1 MRAGVALVG
10 CVLLVA
16 GCGVD
21 QKPTMPTPSVSAPT
35 SADETGIDAHES
47 SEPVTRLVLVDPDT
61 GATVVYDAS
70 EESESPLGVFG
81 PIRGAGGD
89 GRFAYLRGE
98 NVLTVVDAGSW
109 TFDHGDHSHFYVE
122 PAAVA
127 GRVDGRLVDAKG
139 GRELTTVQR
148 EDGSVEVLDRNSL
161 ARNNIAA
168 ADGFSVLRDVAAA
181 APMGD
186 SVVAVSRD
194 GAVVE
199 VSSELNAE
207 TRELGRC
214 PGVTGAVTIG
224 REVVFGCA
232 DGAVR
237 IVKKAGRVTAEPMPL
252 PAGVPHPGP
261 LVYRYGSSALAG
273 TAADTVWVLDAR
285 RGTWKSVDVAEVVAA
300 NTVSGDSVL
309 ALTADGRLRAFD
321 TADGRQTAA
330 VELFGGRLPEDQPAP
345 VIEVDADRAYVNDIT
360 GRAVYEIDYRDGLRV
375 ARTFE
380 TSVAPGFMVEAG
392 R

>member
-1 MRAGVALVG
+1 MRVGVALMG
-10 CVLLVA
+10 CLLLVA
-16 GCGVD
+16 GCGVE
-21 QKPTMPTPSVSAPT
+21 QKSTAPTPSAPT
-35 SADETGIDAHES
+35 SADDTGIDAHES

-61 GATVVYDAS
+61 GATVVYDAN
-70 EESESPLGVFG
+70 EEAESPLGEFG
-81 PIRGAGGD
+81 PTRGVSGD

-98 NVLTVVDAGSW
+98 HALTVVDAGSW

-122 PAAVA
+122 PATVA
-127 GRVDGRLVDAKG
+127 GRFNGRFVDAKG
-139 GRELTTVQR
+139 GRELTTAQR
-148 EDGSVEVLDRNSL
+148 EDGTVEVLDREGL
-161 ARNNIAA
+161 AHQRITA
-168 ADGFSVLRDVAAA
+168 ADGFNVLRDIAAA

-186 SVVAVSRD
+186 SVVAVTRD
-194 GAVVE
+194 GGVVE
-199 VSSELNAE
+199 IGSGAGVESRA
-207 TRELGRC
+207 LGRC
-214 PGVTGAVTIG
+214 PGVTGAVTVG

-252 PAGVPHPGP
+252 PAGAPSPPGP
-261 LVYRYGSSALAG
+261 LVHRYGSSTLAG
-273 TAADTVWVLDAR
+273 TGADTVWVLDAR

-300 NTVSGDSVL
+300 NTVSGDSAL
-309 ALTADGRLRAFD
+309 ALTADGLLRAFD
-321 TADGRQTAA
+321 TTDGRQTAA
-330 VELFGGRLPEDQPAP
+330 VQLFGGRLPEGRPVP

-375 ARTFE
+375 ARTFK

>member
-1 MRAGVALVG
+1 MRAGIALVG

-16 GCGVD
+16 GCGVE
-21 QKPTMPTPSVSAPT
+21 QKSTTPTPSAPT
-35 SADETGIDAHES
+35 SADDTGIDAHES

-70 EESESPLGVFG
+70 EESESPLGAFG
-81 PIRGAGGD
+81 PTRGVSGD

-98 NVLTVVDAGSW
+98 NALTVVDAGSW

-127 GRVDGRLVDAKG
+127 GRVDGRFVDAKG

-148 EDGSVEVLDRNSL
+148 EDGTVEVLDRNSV
-161 ARNNIAA
+161 ARHSITE
-168 ADGFSVLRDVAAA
+168 ADGFNVLRDVAAA

-199 VSSELNAE
+199 VSSEISAE

-237 IVKKAGRVTAEPMPL
+237 IVKKAGRVTAELIPL

-261 LVYRYGSSALAG
+261 LVYRYGSSTLAG
-273 TAADTVWVLDAR
+273 ITADTVWVLDAR

-300 NTVSGDSVL
+300 NTVSGDAVL

-330 VELFGGRLPEDQPAP
+330 VELFGDRLPDGRPAP

>member
-1 MRAGVALVG
+1 M
-10 CVLLVA
+10 
-16 GCGVD
+16 
-21 QKPTMPTPSVSAPT
+21 
-35 SADETGIDAHES
+35 
-47 SEPVTRLVLVDPDT
+47 
-61 GATVVYDAS
+61 
-70 EESESPLGVFG
+70 
-81 PIRGAGGD
+81 
-89 GRFAYLRGE
+89 
-98 NVLTVVDAGSW
+98 DAGSW

-127 GRVDGRLVDAKG
+127 GRVDGRFVDAKG
-139 GRELTTVQR
+139 GRELATVQR
-148 EDGSVEVLDRNSL
+148 EDGTVEVLDRNSV
-161 ARNNIAA
+161 ARQSITE
-168 ADGFSVLRDVAAA
+168 ADGFNVLRHVAAA

-186 SVVAVSRD
+186 SVVAVSGD

-199 VSSELNAE
+199 VSSEISAE
-207 TRELGRC
+207 TREIGRC
-214 PGVTGAVTIG
+214 PGVTSSVTIG

-237 IVKKAGRVTAEPMPL
+237 IVKKAGLVTAEPMPL

-261 LVYRYGSSALAG
+261 LVSRYGSSALAG
-273 TAADTVWVLDAR
+273 IAGDTVWVLDAR
-285 RGTWKSVDVAEVVAA
+285 RGTWKSLDVAEVVAA
-300 NTVSGDSVL
+300 NTVSGGTVL
-309 ALTADGRLRAFD
+309 ALTVDGRLRAFD

-345 VIEVDADRAYVNDIT
+345 VIEVDSDRAYVNDIT